1 MGVEVSYTGP
11 SSRLGVPAA
20 HFFLLTLR
28 VPGQVN
34 ESWTP
39 GVGWRRSREVTV
51 LALWTLRPSS
61 CSYRS
66 PSQSCPS
73 QNKIFSLF
81 DLPFHPTFPGNRPR
95 AGVGHFLL
103 CKTDYDVLLVEH
115 LPRLSFVHQKRAQ
128 ALLLTSGF
136 LHNLDTTAILSPPTA
151 PSHFFCCSH
160 KNFLRLPL
168 TKTAD
173 CFWISSVL
181 PPSLCTGNYFWYYHL
196 LDRLTSVCPLNQSK
210 DHYLWGSSLPLLF
223 SC

>member
-81 DLPFHPTFPGNRPR
+81 DLPLHPTFPGNRPK

-103 CKTDYDVLLVEH
+103 CTTDYDVLLVEH
-115 LPRLSFVHQKRAQ
+115 LPRLNFVHQKRAQ

-151 PSHFFCCSH
+151 PSHFCCCSQKFPEAPTH
-160 KNFLRLPL
+160 
-168 TKTAD
+168 
-173 CFWISSVL
+173 
-181 PPSLCTGNYFWYYHL
+181 
-196 LDRLTSVCPLNQSK
+196 
-210 DHYLWGSSLPLLF
+210 
-223 SC
+223 